1 MEYIIK
7 DLVFK
12 KKEDVSCN
20 CYIANIK
27 IYNILDIEIKIVERA
42 KDHLYNVEFFSLN
55 RFKCFTMCD
64 DEPTNHYYKLGFKSY
79 NKAYEY
85 ANKEMK
91 SLLNNFIS
99 TTLADIYDYIEE
111 IDEEDL

>member
-1 MEYIIK
+1 
-7 DLVFK
+7 
-12 KKEDVSCN
+12 
-20 CYIANIK
+20 
-27 IYNILDIEIKIVERA
+27 
-42 KDHLYNVEFFSLN
+42 
-55 RFKCFTMCD
+55 MCD
-64 DEPTNHYYKLGFKSY
+64 DEPTNHYYKWGFKSY

>member
-20 CYIANIK
+20 YYIAKIK
-27 IYNILDIEIKIVERA
+27 IYNILDIEVKIVERT

-64 DEPTNHYYKLGFKSY
+64 DEPTNHYYKWGFKSY
-79 NKAYEY
+79 KEAYNY

-91 SLLNNFIS
+91 SILNNFIS
-99 TTLADIYDYIEE
+99 CVLADIDDYIEE
-111 IDEEDL
+111 INNI

>member
-1 MEYIIK
+1 MNYIIK

-20 CYIANIK
+20 CYVANIK
-27 IYNILDIEIKIVERA
+27 IYNILNIEVKIVERA

-64 DEPTNHYYKLGFKSY
+64 DEPCNHYYKWGFNSY
-79 NKAYEY
+79 KEAYDY

-99 TTLADIYDYIEE
+99 LVLVDIDDYIEE
-111 IDEEDL
+111 IGEI

>member
-12 KKEDVSCN
+12 KKENISCN
-20 CYIANIK
+20 CYVARVK
-27 IYNILDIEIKIVERA
+27 IHDVLDIEIKIVEKQ
-42 KDHLYNVEFFSLN
+42 KDNTYHVDFFSHTRRN
-55 RFKCFTMCD
+55 CFSTC
-64 DEPTNHYYKLGFKSY
+64 DEPCHHYTKYGFKSY
-79 NKAYEY
+79 KEAYNY

-91 SLLNNFIS
+91 SILNNFIS
-99 TTLADIYDYIEE
+99 CVLADIDDYIEE

>member
-1 MEYIIK
+1 MDYLIK

-12 KKEDVSCN
+12 KKDNVSCN

-27 IYNILDIEIKIVERA
+27 IHDILNIEIKIVERE
-42 KDHLYNVEFFSLN
+42 KDKLYNVEFFSIN
-55 RFKCFTMCD
+55 RNKCFKDYD
-64 DEPTNHYYKLGFKSY
+64 DEYCNHYYKWGFKTY
-79 NKAYEY
+79 KEAYEY

-99 TTLADIYDYIEE
+99 SVLTDIDDYIEE
-111 IDEEDL
+111 IGDI

>member
-12 KKEDVSCN
+12 KKENINCN
-20 CYIANIK
+20 CYISNIK
-27 IYNILDIEIKIVERA
+27 IHDILDIEIKIVERQ
-42 KDHLYNVEFFSLN
+42 KDNLYNVEFFSLN
-55 RFKCFTMCD
+55 RNKCLKD
-64 DEPTNHYYKLGFKSY
+64 YDGEPCNFYYKWGINSY
-79 NKAYEY
+79 KEAYLY

-111 IDEEDL
+111 IDDI

>member
-12 KKEDVSCN
+12 KKENISCN

-27 IYNILDIEIKIVERA
+27 IYNILDIEVKIVERV
-42 KDHLYNVEFFSLN
+42 KNHLYNVEFFSLN
-55 RFKCFTMCD
+55 SFKCFTMCD
-64 DEPTNHYYKLGFKSY
+64 DEPTNHYYKWGFDSY
-79 NKAYEY
+79 RDAYDY

-99 TTLADIYDYIEE
+99 CVLVDIDDYIEE
-111 IDEEDL
+111 I